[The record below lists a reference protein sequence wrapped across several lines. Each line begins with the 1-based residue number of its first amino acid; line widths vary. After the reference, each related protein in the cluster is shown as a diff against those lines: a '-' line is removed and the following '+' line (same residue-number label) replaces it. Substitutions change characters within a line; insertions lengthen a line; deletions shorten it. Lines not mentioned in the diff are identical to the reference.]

1 MIEKDPVRRPDIRQL
16 FEEKIVIESIQKLFE
31 ILDEETAFDVFMKSI
46 AVQKIIKPE
55 NMRRTGLFAASKCFK
70 SYKEI

>member
-1 MIEKDPVRRPDIRQL
+1 MLEKDPVKRPDIREL

-46 AVQKIIKPE
+46 AVKKIIINPDNILTK
-55 NMRRTGLFAASKCFK
+55 LFGASKCINN
-70 SYKEI
+70 KEIK